1 MARKVF
7 VSYKH
12 RDSGVQSLSQ
22 YALTTARDYVDSLEL
37 LFGGDHIYKG
47 ERGNEDLGT
56 FKDPTIES
64 HLRSRIFD
72 SSITVVLISKN
83 MKESGVSE
91 EDQWIP
97 WEVSYSLREK
107 TRDGRTSGAN
117 AMLAVALPDEYGGYE
132 YFVEQNAC
140 YNCSTTTWKTNTLFN
155 ILGKNM
161 FNRKQPK
168 QGRCSNGL
176 CGRVFHTG
184 DDHSYIS
191 PVRWDHFK
199 SNINLY
205 IGLATR
211 INENI
216 DDYEITKT
224 VLSAMTA
231 SRAV

>member
-1 MARKVF
+1 MARKIF

-22 YALTTARDYVDSLEL
+22 YALTTALDYV
-37 LFGGDHIYKG
+37 
-47 ERGNEDLGT
+47 
-56 FKDPTIES
+56 
-64 HLRSRIFD
+64 
-72 SSITVVLISKN
+72 
-83 MKESGVSE
+83 
-91 EDQWIP
+91 
-97 WEVSYSLREK
+97 
-107 TRDGRTSGAN
+107 
-117 AMLAVALPDEYGGYE
+117 
-132 YFVEQNAC
+132 YFVEQNAS

-155 ILGKNM
+155 IHGKNM

-184 DDHSYIS
+184 DDHSYIY

-211 INENI
+211 I
-216 DDYEITKT
+216 
-224 VLSAMTA
+224 
-231 SRAV
+231 